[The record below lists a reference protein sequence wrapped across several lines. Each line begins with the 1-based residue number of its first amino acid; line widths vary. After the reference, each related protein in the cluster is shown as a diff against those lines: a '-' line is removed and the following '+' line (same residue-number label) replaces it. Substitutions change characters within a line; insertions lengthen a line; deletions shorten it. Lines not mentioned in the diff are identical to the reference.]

1 MHLAE
6 RIKICRSKGFILQCS
21 AVQQLQTAVIL
32 TDKNIFAVA
41 IVKAKNILDILR
53 RILRHGSQSKLCSR
67 LGIEKKTG
75 RQAGQQIS
83 VIHY

>member
-6 RIKICRSKGFILQCS
+6 RIKIGRSKRLILQCS

-41 IVKAKNILDILR
+41 IVKAKNILNILR
-53 RILRHGSQSKLCSR
+53 RILRHGSQSKLRSR
-67 LGIEKKTG
+67 LDIEKQTG

>member
-6 RIKICRSKGFILQCS
+6 RIKIGRSKGFVLQCS

-32 TDKNIFAVA
+32 TDKNIFAVT

-53 RILRHGSQSKLCSR
+53 RILRHGSQSKLRSC
-67 LGIEKKTG
+67 LDIEKQTG

>member
-6 RIKICRSKGFILQCS
+6 RIKIGRSKGFVLQCS

-41 IVKAKNILDILR
+41 IVKAKNILNILR
-53 RILRHGSQSKLCSR
+53 RILRHGSQSQLRSR
-67 LGIEKKTG
+67 LGIEKQTG

>member
-6 RIKICRSKGFILQCS
+6 RIKIGRSKRLVLQCS

-53 RILRHGSQSKLCSR
+53 RILRHGSQNKLRSR
-67 LGIEKKTG
+67 LGIEKQTG

>member
-6 RIKICRSKGFILQCS
+6 RIKIGRSKGLITQCS
-21 AVQQLQTAVIL
+21 AVQQLQTTVIL
-32 TDKNIFAVA
+32 TDKNIFAVP
-41 IVKAKNILDILR
+41 IVKAKNILNILR
-53 RILRHGSQSKLCSR
+53 RILRHGSQSKLRSR
-67 LGIEKKTG
+67 LDIEKQTG

>member
-6 RIKICRSKGFILQCS
+6 RIKIGRSKGFVLQCS

-53 RILRHGSQSKLCSR
+53 HGSQSKLRSR
-67 LGIEKKTG
+67 LDIEKQTG

>member
-21 AVQQLQTAVIL
+21 AVQQLQTTVIL

-53 RILRHGSQSKLCSR
+53 RILRHGSQSKLRSC
-67 LGIEKKTG
+67 LGIEKQTG

>member
-6 RIKICRSKGFILQCS
+6 RIKIGRSKGFILQCS

-41 IVKAKNILDILR
+41 IVKTKNILDILR
-53 RILRHGSQSKLCSR
+53 RIFRHGSQSKLRSR
-67 LGIEKKTG
+67 LGIEKQTG

>member
-1 MHLAE
+1 MHLAQ
-6 RIKICRSKGFILQCS
+6 RIKISRSKGFILQCS

-53 RILRHGSQSKLCSR
+53 RILRHGSQSKLRSR
-67 LGIEKKTG
+67 LGIEKQTG

>member
-1 MHLAE
+1 MHLTE
-6 RIKICRSKGFILQCS
+6 WIKISRSKGLVLQCS
-21 AVQQLQTAVIL
+21 AIQKLQTAVIL

-41 IVKAKNILDILR
+41 IVKAKNILNILR

-67 LGIEKKTG
+67 LGIEKQTG

>member
-6 RIKICRSKGFILQCS
+6 RIKIGRRKGLILQCS

-53 RILRHGSQSKLCSR
+53 RILRHGSQSKLRSR
-67 LGIEKKTG
+67 LDIEKQTG